1 MINDTYNENYKYM
14 NVCVCTVLRV
24 LFIQIPVVNIGR
36 STAWCRMASAA
47 VDTLG
52 ARVVRPI

>member
-14 NVCVCTVLRV
+14 NVCVCIRV

>member
-1 MINDTYNENYKYM
+1 M
-14 NVCVCTVLRV
+14 CVYVRE